1 MVAADAPGE
10 GFNFKTSRMAK
21 NGFPITELTKFIVI
35 LKGGGGEQGP
45 PAPPPVPTALS

>member
-35 LKGGGGEQGP
+35 LKGIHLKQLLTICQ
-45 PAPPPVPTALS
+45 AK